1 MILAGGQGSRLLDL
15 TRQTAKPAV
24 GFGGKYRIIDFPL
37 SNCVQSG
44 IDTVGVLTQYQ
55 PLDLNEYIGNG
66 DAWDLDRRNGGLFVL
81 PPYQGSRR
89 ADWYRG
95 TANAIYQNLNFVL
108 KSAPQYV
115 LILSGDHIYRMNYRK
130 MLRAHVEKR
139 AACTVAT
146 LRVAKEEASR
156 FGICNTDEDGRIFE
170 FEEKPKHPRSDLASM
185 GIYIFNTDK
194 LVSVLERD
202 AENKASSNDFGKD
215 IIPTMIQNGEAVY
228 SYAFDGYWKD
238 VGTVRSLWEANMD
251 LLGREPRLGLNN
263 GEFRIY
269 SRNLSR
275 APQVI
280 YRDADVKD
288 SLISEGCRIGGSVH
302 HSVLSCGVC
311 VEKGAVVRDSV
322 IMEDV
327 VIKAGAVVTRAM
339 IDRRAY
345 VDRGVT
351 VGDTAGTEITVVGKE
366 RMVTKEGIF

>member
-1 MILAGGQGSRLLDL
+1 
-15 TRQTAKPAV
+15 
-24 GFGGKYRIIDFPL
+24 
-37 SNCVQSG
+37 
-44 IDTVGVLTQYQ
+44 
-55 PLDLNEYIGNG
+55 
-66 DAWDLDRRNGGLFVL
+66 
-81 PPYQGSRR
+81 
-89 ADWYRG
+89 
-95 TANAIYQNLNFVL
+95 
-108 KSAPQYV
+108 
-115 LILSGDHIYRMNYRK
+115 
-130 MLRAHVEKR
+130 
-139 AACTVAT
+139 
-146 LRVAKEEASR
+146 
-156 FGICNTDEDGRIFE
+156 
-170 FEEKPKHPRSDLASM
+170 
-185 GIYIFNTDK
+185 
-194 LVSVLERD
+194 
-202 AENKASSNDFGKD
+202 
-215 IIPTMIQNGEAVY
+215 
-228 SYAFDGYWKD
+228 
-238 VGTVRSLWEANMD
+238 MD